1 MGRQNERRL
10 SLLYISATFIGV
22 TLSAWCADRSAPIPV
37 EFWRVG
43 DDALSQELAVAVETA
58 FRRSPDFRLTALG
71 TGRTLVVW
79 IMSNVKTEMV
89 GKRKKATYTVR
100 FSWMD
105 DSTSKIPDLDKRVAL
120 AKEIGTETSFCWA
133 SALPQCVA
141 QIVSNAKIAARKMP
155 R

>member
-10 SLLYISATFIGV
+10 SLPYIAAAFIGV
-22 TLSAWCADRSAPIPV
+22 TLSARCADRSAPIPV

-43 DDALSQELAVAVETA
+43 DDALSQKFAVAVETA

-79 IMSNVKTEMV
+79 IMSNVKTEMA

-105 DSTSKIPDLDKRVAL
+105 DSTSKFRIWTSGLLWRRKSARKQASAGERVATMCG
-120 AKEIGTETSFCWA
+120 ADRE
-133 SALPQCVA
+133 
-141 QIVSNAKIAARKMP
+141 
-155 R
+155 